1 MPPAWAPALKGPVGR
16 RFSGHEQVRP
26 AAGARPGEGR
36 PARSANEAPQGSP
49 AVCRQHQGGVTVSEA
64 SDPGDLPTISTD
76 GNGSARPQ
84 ASSTTAPQ
92 VEGYYVTAPL
102 GSGGMGTV
110 WRAVQ
115 LGTRREVAL
124 KLLSG
129 AITGKIIAR
138 FEREVELTARLEH
151 RNIARVY
158 DSGLHQGAY
167 YYTMELVEGVH
178 LDHYV
183 RAQGLSRRQILDLL
197 LTTARAV
204 EHAHQRGVIHRDLK
218 PSNILVTKDGQPHLV
233 DFGLA
238 KAFLEAEDDLKVS
251 ADGEVAG
258 TPAFMSPE
266 QAAGKHHLADTRTDV
281 YSLGVILYHLV
292 TGDWP
297 HDLSGPRPKVLQR
310 IAEQPCTRP
319 REVSRTVDRELEAIL
334 LKALARDPDVRYAN
348 ANELAQDLHRYR
360 RGEMISARPPTP
372 ADLLRNV
379 VRQYPVALG
388 IALTVLTVLVATVLI
403 AHAKINELE
412 HRVVRLRQQALRDQ
426 RFRGNVLDH
435 VQATL
440 RQEGPARARR
450 LLDLFPEGLRD
461 PTWEAYRGRI
471 PAPEPVEPASPT
483 DPAAPG
489 PATAGPT
496 PDPGPPTPP

>member
-1 MPPAWAPALKGPVGR
+1 
-16 RFSGHEQVRP
+16 
-26 AAGARPGEGR
+26 
-36 PARSANEAPQGSP
+36 
-49 AVCRQHQGGVTVSEA
+49 VSEA
-64 SDPGDLPTISTD
+64 SGPDDLPTISTD
-76 GNGSARPQ
+76 GESRTRPPLP
-84 ASSTTAPQ
+84 STSAPQ

-129 AITGKIIAR
+129 HITGKIIAR

-178 LDHYV
+178 LDDYV
-183 RAQGLSRRQILDLL
+183 RAQRLPRRQIIELL
-197 LTTARAV
+197 LTVTRAV

-238 KAFLEAEDDLKVS
+238 KAFLEADLKVS
-251 ADGEVAG
+251 VDGEVAG

-281 YSLGVILYHLV
+281 YSLGVILFHLL
-292 TGDWP
+292 TGAWP
-297 HDLSGPRPKVLQR
+297 HDLTGPRPKVLQR
-310 IAEQPCTRP
+310 IAEQACVRP
-319 REVSRTVDRELEAIL
+319 REVTKTVDRELEAIL
-334 LKALARDPDVRYAN
+334 LKALAREPDARYAN
-348 ANELAQDLHRYR
+348 ASELAQDLHHYL
-360 RGEMISARPPTP
+360 RGEMISARPPTA

-388 IALTVLTVLVATVLI
+388 IAFTVLTVLVATVLI
-403 AHAKINELE
+403 ARSKINELE
-412 HRVVRLRQQALRDQ
+412 HRVVTLQQQALQDQ
-426 RFRGNVLDH
+426 RLRENVLGH
-435 VQATL
+435 IRSTL
-440 RQEGPARARR
+440 QQEEPARARL

-461 PTWEAYRGRI
+461 PAWEAYRSR
-471 PAPEPVEPASPT
+471 ATTPEEVEPALPKPPEGT
-483 DPAAPG
+483 AAPG
-489 PATAGPT
+489 PAPAEAPT
-496 PDPGPPTPP
+496 TPGLQRHHEQSTP